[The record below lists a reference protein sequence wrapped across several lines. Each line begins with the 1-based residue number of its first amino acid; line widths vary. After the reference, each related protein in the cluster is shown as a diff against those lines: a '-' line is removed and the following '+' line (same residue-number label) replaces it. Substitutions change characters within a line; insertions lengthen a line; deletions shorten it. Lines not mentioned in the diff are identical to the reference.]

1 MTQSSTDNPDL
12 TEAVASVLDDRGAH
26 QTAQLVRDT
35 DPDDDLWNNY
45 FSPMI
50 DQIESDYTLIVR
62 TQMPGE

>member
-26 QTAQLVRDT
+26 QAAQLVRDT

>member
-12 TEAVASVLDDRGAH
+12 TEAVTSVLDDRGAH
-26 QTAQLVRDT
+26 QAAQLVRDT